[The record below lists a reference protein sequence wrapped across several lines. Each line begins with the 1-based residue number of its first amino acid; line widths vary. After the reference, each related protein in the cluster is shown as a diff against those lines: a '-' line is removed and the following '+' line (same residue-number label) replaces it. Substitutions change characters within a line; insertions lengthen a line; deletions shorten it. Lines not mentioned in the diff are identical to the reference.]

1 MIYLE
6 HCLRQARVP
15 PPRSIQVVK
24 TSDEPWVLP
33 DLRAEMLDLFPRA
46 EVREAGPDHGHLAEA
61 DLVVVPLVE
70 TGDFPGQD
78 VAYRALPLLR
88 SLAAGPLGRSRG
100 HVVVYRA
107 RWREAEV
114 VAAAGLRAYVRR
126 LAFERR
132 VVGILARSPLLRK
145 ILGPRH

>member
-6 HCLRQARVP
+6 QCLRQARVP

-24 TSDEPWVLP
+24 TSNEPWVLP

-46 EVREAGPDHGHLAEA
+46 EVREAGPDHGPLAEA

-114 VAAAGLRAYVRR
+114 VAAAALRAYVRR